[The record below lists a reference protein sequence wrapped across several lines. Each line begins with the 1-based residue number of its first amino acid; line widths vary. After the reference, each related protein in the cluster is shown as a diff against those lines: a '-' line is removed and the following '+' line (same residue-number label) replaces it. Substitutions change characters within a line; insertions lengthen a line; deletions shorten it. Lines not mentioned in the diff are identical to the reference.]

1 MHHDTFGTLNLLS
14 LYSTSSDSR
23 QFLEKCFAH
32 SGEETPSHQF
42 LLSIVLAILAI
53 ASITAYKQAPHISRS
68 LQQAG
73 THAVQEL
80 LWINSR

>member
-1 MHHDTFGTLNLLS
+1 MHHDTFGTLNLFS

-23 QFLEKCFAH
+23 QFLEKCFAQ

-42 LLSIVLAILAI
+42 LLSIVLAIFAI

-73 THAVQEL
+73 THAAQEL